1 MRLLRSAARTAV
13 VAGTAARV
21 HNRVAARQQGAWA
34 AATVAPPPPPPVAA
48 PVQDRSGVLL
58 QLKELG
64 GLRDAGIL
72 TDAEFESEKA
82 KILQGA

>member
-1 MRLLRSAARTAV
+1 MRLLRTAARTAV

-21 HNRVAARQQGAWA
+21 HNRIAAKQQGAWA
-34 AATVAPPPPPPVAA
+34 ASTVAPPPPVAA
-48 PVQDRSGVLL
+48 PVQDRSAVLL
-58 QLKELG
+58 QLRELG

-72 TDAEFESEKA
+72 TDAEFEAEKA